1 MSVKLKQITLNG
13 FRGATLESTVS
24 FPQDKKITMIFGE
37 NGTGKSS
44 LVDAF
49 AFLCEQSIG
58 SLQDRSGGNSSH
70 LVSVTANSKDLSVA
84 LETSNGT
91 WQARLN
97 GASISVLPTYGYPSV
112 RILRRARITRLIE
125 AQAKERYSELRAF
138 IEVPGIEASEKTLR
152 KACESAEKTL
162 NTQIAT
168 YTQATD
174 SLNSYWVK
182 EGKPD
187 GDAVHWAKAQKAQD
201 VSALE
206 SCVSAIKVLSDH
218 CRDLETKSA
227 TLQRKSQELLTAKLA
242 YDRALEDQ
250 KNEEKKLSNQSSDL
264 LTLLEKAKL
273 YLSKTDAVKDCPV
286 CGHLVEKQALTKRI
300 ETQIAA
306 MSKLTTAKSSVE
318 LHAKTVST
326 ADAAMAAARE
336 DFSTQSKATIT
347 ALLSSN
353 LDCFKGNNLSLAALT
368 PPEENE
374 SEESAIKRGELLL
387 SAIQP
392 IRSTLTTAS
401 ETASATITRR
411 NAIVTYLE
419 QIETADKAQKDA
431 DVLVNGLKKAVQ
443 IVENHR
449 KDYVTTVLKD
459 ISQEVDRLYTFM
471 HPGENLHELRL
482 YLKPKVQ
489 GSLELHGNFHT
500 QTEVAPQAYFSE
512 SHLDTLGLCI
522 FLALAK
528 KYKTD
533 DTVIL
538 LDDVVTS
545 VDSTH
550 LERFIK
556 LIDAECEHYDHVI
569 ITTHYR
575 PWRERYR
582 YHQAA
587 NSKMGFVEL
596 RDWSLER
603 GINVHSTKL
612 AVDELKTALEPG
624 NFERRNVANMS
635 GILLERIFHNLSL
648 LYGLKVPLKQP
659 PEYTLGEFLS
669 AFDKKFV
676 PHLKVERLDESGN
689 ITETIG
695 IKPLID
701 SLRELTWIRNQV
713 GAHFNVLGEEIS
725 DVDVRQFGG
734 ATLALASALICP
746 VSGELPNKNRQGKC
760 WESAYGRTC
769 LHPLTTP
776 GDRPPG
782 EEI

>member
-1 MSVKLKQITLNG
+1 MSAQLKQITLKG
-13 FRGATLESTVS
+13 FRGATLESTVR
-24 FPQDKKITMIFGE
+24 FTQDKKITMIFGE

-58 SLQDRSGGNSSH
+58 SLQDRSGGNINH
-70 LVSVTANSKDLSVA
+70 LVSITNNSKDLSVA

-91 WQARLN
+91 WQARL
-97 GASISVLPTYGYPSV
+97 GGSTISVLPAFGYPSV

-125 AQAKERYSELRAF
+125 AQAKDRYSELRAF

-152 KACESAEKTL
+152 KAYEAADKSL

-168 YTQATD
+168 YTQATTA
-174 SLNSYWVK
+174 LNSYWTK

-187 GDAVHWAKAQKAQD
+187 GDPIRWARTQKAQD
-201 VSALE
+201 VTALE
-206 SCVSAIKVLSDH
+206 FSVAAIKVLTDH

-227 TLQRKSQELLTAKLA
+227 TLQRKAQAVNTAKQVHNK
-242 YDRALEDQ
+242 ALEDQ
-250 KNEEKKLSNQSSDL
+250 KDEERKLSNRSADL

-273 YLSKTDAVKDCPV
+273 YLSITEDVKDCPM
-286 CGHLVEKQALTKRI
+286 CGQAVEKQALTTRI
-300 ETQIAA
+300 ETQISA
-306 MSKLTTAKSSVE
+306 MSKLTTAKASVE
-318 LHAKTVST
+318 AHAKAVEAADTAMTV
-326 ADAAMAAARE
+326 ARE

-347 ALLSSN
+347 TLLSST
-353 LDCFKGNNLSLAALT
+353 LDCFKGANFNLAAFALH
-368 PPEENE
+368 EGDE
-374 SEESAIKRGELLL
+374 SEESAIKCGELLL

-401 ETASATITRR
+401 ETESATITRR
-411 NAIVTYLE
+411 NAIITHLE
-419 QIETADKAQKDA
+419 QIETADKAQTNA

-443 IVENHR
+443 IVETQR
-449 KDYVTTVLKD
+449 KDYVAAVLTE
-459 ISQEVDRLYTFM
+459 ISQEVDRLYSFM
-471 HPGENLHELRL
+471 HPGESLHGLRL

-489 GSLELHGNFHT
+489 GSLELHGNFHA

-533 DTVIL
+533 DTVII

-556 LIDAECEHYDHVI
+556 LIDAECDHYNHVI

-587 NSKMGFVEL
+587 NSKIGFVEL
-596 RDWSLER
+596 RDWSLEG

-612 AVDELKTALEPG
+612 AVDELKAALVRG

-635 GILLERIFHNLSL
+635 GILLERLFYTLSL
-648 LYGLKVPLKQP
+648 LYSLKVPLKQP
-659 PEYTLGEFLS
+659 PAYTLGEFLS
-669 AFDKKFV
+669 AFDKKFLS
-676 PHLKVERLDESGN
+676 HLKIERLDATGN
-689 ITETIG
+689 VTETIV
-695 IKPLID
+695 IKPLLD

-713 GAHFNVLGEEIS
+713 GAHFNVVGEEIS
-725 DVDVRQFGG
+725 DVDVRKFGEV
-734 ATLALASALICP
+734 TLALASALICP

-760 WESAYGRTC
+760 WESAGGRTC

-776 GDRPPG
+776 NDRPPG
-782 EEI
+782 EDV

>member
-1 MSVKLKQITLNG
+1 MSAKLKQITLKG
-13 FRGATLESTVS
+13 FRGATLKSTVQ

-44 LVDAF
+44 IVDAF

-58 SLQDRSGGNSSH
+58 SLQDRSGGTINH
-70 LVSVTANSKDLSVA
+70 VVSVTNSSKDLSVA

-91 WQARLN
+91 WQALLN
-97 GASISVLPTYGYPSV
+97 GATISVVPAFGYPSV

-152 KACESAEKTL
+152 KAYEAADKKQDA
-162 NTQIAT
+162 QIAT
-168 YTQATD
+168 YTQATN
-174 SLNSYWVK
+174 SLNSYWTK

-187 GDAVHWAKAQKAQD
+187 RDAICWAREQRDQD
-201 VSALE
+201 VTALE
-206 SCVSAIKVLSDH
+206 SSVAAIKVLTDH
-218 CRDLETKSA
+218 CRDLEIKA
-227 TLQRKSQELLTAKLA
+227 AALQRKTQDMNTVMLT
-242 YDRALEDQ
+242 YDKALQDQ
-250 KNEEKKLSNQSSDL
+250 KDEENRLFNQSADL

-273 YLSKTDAVKDCPV
+273 FLSIADEVKDCPM
-286 CGHLVEKQALTKRI
+286 CGQAVEKQALTKRI

-306 MSKLTTAKSSVE
+306 MSKLTSAKASVE
-318 LHAKTVST
+318 AQAKAV
-326 ADAAMAAARE
+326 AAADTAIAVVRE

-347 ALLSSN
+347 ALLSSA
-353 LDCFKGNNLSLAALT
+353 LDCLNGTDLSLAALT
-368 PPEENE
+368 EGDE
-374 SEESAIKRGELLL
+374 SEESAIKRGEVLL

-411 NAIVTYLE
+411 NAIITHLE
-419 QIETADKAQKDA
+419 QIETAEKAQTNADA
-431 DVLVNGLKKAVQ
+431 LVNGLKKAVH
-443 IVENHR
+443 IVETQR
-449 KDYVTTVLKD
+449 KDYVTTVLSE
-459 ISQEVDRLYTFM
+459 ISQEVDRLYSLM
-471 HPGENLHELRL
+471 HPGESLHGLRL

-533 DTVIL
+533 DTVVI

-550 LERFIK
+550 LERFIA
-556 LIDAECEHYDHVI
+556 LIDAECDNYNHVI
-569 ITTHYR
+569 VTTHYR

-587 NSKMGFVEL
+587 SSKMGFVEL
-596 RDWSLER
+596 RDWSLAG

-612 AVDELKTALEPG
+612 AVDELKAALVPG
-624 NFERRNVANMS
+624 AFERRNVANMS
-635 GILLERIFHNLSL
+635 GILLERLFYTLSL
-648 LYGLKVPLKQP
+648 LYGSKVPLKQP
-659 PEYTLGEFLS
+659 PAYTLGELLS
-669 AFDKKFV
+669 AFDKKLV
-676 PHLKVERLDESGN
+676 QHLKVERLDANGN
-689 ITETIG
+689 VTETVV
-695 IKPLID
+695 IKPLLD

-725 DVDVRQFGG
+725 DVDVRKFGE
-734 ATLALASALICP
+734 ATLALALALICP

-760 WESAYGRTC
+760 WESAGGRTC
-769 LHPLTTP
+769 LHPLTAP
-776 GDRPPG
+776 NDRPPG
-782 EEI
+782 EDV